1 MKAFLVSLFLL
12 KIIPNIATSQNNK
25 DEILEANFLMK
36 STSYCPFEHYQKAN
50 SIYETKYGIS
60 SPKFLESMRLV
71 ANTKLRKYEYDDNIE
86 LYRIDTRSFS
96 QVPDISASTNDRTGL
111 NYEEISSFYSFI
123 EEKLKERYQNKG
135 YYES

>member
-1 MKAFLVSLFLL
+1 
-12 KIIPNIATSQNNK
+12 
-25 DEILEANFLMK
+25 MK